1 MTVLAEYQRLEAE
14 GVWRPG
20 PDAQRRGVIV
30 SIGDATITIAAPN
43 GTALTHWSL
52 PAMRRLN
59 PGEPRALYAPGDDA
73 PDTLEI
79 TDREM
84 VAALDKVLGA
94 ISRRPASSRWAKR
107 GVTLAVLAGALALA
121 IFWLPG
127 AITAYTASLV
137 PAEARA
143 QIGAAILEETRRVT
157 GAPCSSPGGDRA
169 LALLTKRLFPAGGTR
184 LVVLRSTLVG
194 TAHLPGG
201 MILVSH
207 MLVEDY
213 ETPDVVAGHLVAEAV
228 RRRSQDPLARLLAAV
243 PFRASLA
250 LLSTGRLREND
261 LARMAEWVVAAP
273 PEPVASEAL
282 AGPMI
287 AARIAPD
294 AYARAVDISG
304 ETTGALRRAVPDEVL
319 PVLEDTDW
327 IALQRICLE

>member
-14 GVWRPG
+14 GIWRPA

-52 PAMRRLN
+52 PAMRRLDV
-59 PGEPRALYAPGDDA
+59 GEERAVYAPGEDA
-73 PDTLEI
+73 AETLEI
-79 TDREM
+79 NDPEM
-84 VAALDKVLGA
+84 VAALDRVLGS
-94 ISRRPASSRWAKR
+94 IRKRPAASRWAQR
-107 GVTLAVLAGALALA
+107 GVTLSVLAAVTAMA
-121 IFWLPG
+121 VFWLPG

-137 PAEARA
+137 PAGARA

-157 GAPCSSPGGDRA
+157 GAPCSSPSGNRA
-169 LALLTKRLFPAGGTR
+169 LTLLTERLFPTGGTR
-184 LVVLRSTLVG
+184 LVVLGSTLAG
-194 TAHLPGG
+194 TENLPGG
-201 MILVSH
+201 VILISH
-207 MLVEDY
+207 TLVEDY
-213 ETPDVVAGHLVAEAV
+213 ETPDVLAGHLVAETV
-228 RRRSQDPLARLLAAV
+228 RRDTRDPLARLLAAV

-250 LLSTGRLREND
+250 LLSTGRLRETD

-273 PEPVASEAL
+273 SEPVAPDAL
-282 AGPMI
+282 VGPMLE
-287 AARIAPD
+287 AGVAPG

-304 ETTGALRRAVPDEVL
+304 ETTGVLRSAVPENVR

>member
-1 MTVLAEYQRLEAE
+1 MTVLAKYQRLEAE
-14 GVWRPG
+14 GVWRPAS
-20 PDAQRRGVIV
+20 DAQRRGVIV

-52 PAMRRLN
+52 PAMKRLN
-59 PGEPRALYAPGDDA
+59 PGEARALFAPGDDA
-73 PDTLEI
+73 PETLEI
-79 TDREM
+79 TDAEM

-94 ISRRPASSRWAKR
+94 IRRRPTGTRWAKQ

-121 IFWLPG
+121 VLWLPG

-137 PAEARA
+137 PVGARA
-143 QIGAAILEETRRVT
+143 QIGNAILEETRRVT

-169 LALLTKRLFPAGGTR
+169 LALLTERLFPAGGTR
-184 LVVLRSTLVG
+184 LVVLRSTLAG

-201 MILVSH
+201 VILIGH
-207 MLVEDY
+207 MLVEDH
-213 ETPDVVAGHLVAEAV
+213 ESPDVIAGYLVAEAV
-228 RRRSQDPLARLLAAV
+228 HRRSQDPLARLLAAV

-250 LLSTGRLREND
+250 LLSTGRLRESD

-273 PEPVASEAL
+273 PEPVDSDAL
-282 AGPMI
+282 VGPMM
-287 AARIAPD
+287 ALGIAPD

-304 ETTGALRRAVPDEVL
+304 ETTGALRRAVPGEVR